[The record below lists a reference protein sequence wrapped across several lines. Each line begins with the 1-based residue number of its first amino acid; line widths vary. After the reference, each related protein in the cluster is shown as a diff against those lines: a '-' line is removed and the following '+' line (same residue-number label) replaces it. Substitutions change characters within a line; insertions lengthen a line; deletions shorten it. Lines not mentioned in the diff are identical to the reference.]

1 MLGST
6 ASKRGD
12 VIRCTVMFEEKQEVD
27 GKIQVPVVFS
37 VNGSRIVP
45 EDNNPSFIEYSEE
58 RALFPYVA
66 FGNAD
71 SNVLAKVQ
79 IFLAFFV
86 YFIFNFLG
94 NTIWPKSRTFY
105 CEKVVGSSAAR

>member
-1 MLGST
+1 
-6 ASKRGD
+6 
-12 VIRCTVMFEEKQEVD
+12 MFEEKQEVD

-71 SNVLAKVQ
+71 SNVLAKVH
-79 IFLAFFV
+79 IFLAFL
-86 YFIFNFLG
+86 YISYSTFLEIQFG
-94 NTIWPKSRTFY
+94 RNRDHFRGKR
-105 CEKVVGSSAAR
+105 

>member
-71 SNVLAKVQ
+71 SNVLAKVH
-79 IFLAFFV
+79 IFLAFL
-86 YFIFNFLG
+86 YISYSTFLEIQFG
-94 NTIWPKSRTFY
+94 RNRDHFRVKR
-105 CEKVVGSSAAR
+105 

>member
-1 MLGST
+1 
-6 ASKRGD
+6 
-12 VIRCTVMFEEKQEVD
+12 MFEEKQEVD

-45 EDNNPSFIEYSEE
+45 EDNNPSFIEYSQE

-71 SNVLAKVQ
+71 SNVCWLRYKFSWP
-79 IFLAFFV
+79 FL
-86 YFIFNFLG
+86 YIISYSTFLE
-94 NTIWPKSRTFY
+94 I
-105 CEKVVGSSAAR
+105 